1 MMDRTK
7 PEMQANSQV
16 GFLTGI
22 CIPCMYSIFSEFKI
36 RMTSLT
42 LNIILLNQG
51 YSLLHRLIPET
62 KPMLRMCEQN
72 LRRWREIEEE
82 SKKLKECKPI
92 EDLLKK
98 SPENK

>member
-1 MMDRTK
+1 MAMMDRQQ

-22 CIPCMYSIFSEFKI
+22 CIPC
-36 RMTSLT
+36 
-42 LNIILLNQG
+42 

-72 LRRWREIEEE
+72 LRRWKDIEEE
-82 SKKLKECKPI
+82 SKKLKESK
-92 EDLLKK
+92 ENQESKREK
-98 SPENK
+98 SPEKTKKV